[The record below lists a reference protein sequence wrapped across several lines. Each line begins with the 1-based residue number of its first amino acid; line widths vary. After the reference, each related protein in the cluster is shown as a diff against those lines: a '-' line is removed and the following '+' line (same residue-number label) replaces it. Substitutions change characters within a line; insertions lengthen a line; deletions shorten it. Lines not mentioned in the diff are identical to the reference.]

1 MDDLSSKN
9 KQPSVGKIGEDLAAK
24 FLEEKGYNIIE
35 RNYRF
40 GHGEL
45 DIIAEKNNM
54 LIFIE
59 VKTKKH
65 GDFGDPINWIK
76 RGKQLQMGRI
86 ARGYLYER
94 NITDRDCRFDVVLV
108 TWQDGLWKID
118 HLENAFWV

>member
-118 HLENAFWV
+118 HLENAFWL

>member
-9 KQPSVGKIGEDLAAK
+9 KQPSVGKIGEDLTAK

-45 DIIAEKNNM
+45 DIIAEKDNI

-108 TWQDGLWKID
+108 NWEHGLWKID
-118 HLENAFWV
+118 HIENAFWL

>member
-45 DIIAEKNNM
+45 DIIAEKDNI

-108 TWQDGLWKID
+108 NWEHGLWKID
-118 HLENAFWV
+118 HIENAFWL

>member
-45 DIIAEKNNM
+45 DIIAEKDNI

-108 TWQDGLWKID
+108 NWENGLWKID
-118 HLENAFWV
+118 HLENAFWL

>member
-9 KQPSVGKIGEDLAAK
+9 KQPSVGKIGEDLATK

-45 DIIAEKNNM
+45 DIIAEKDNI

-108 TWQDGLWKID
+108 NWENGLWKID
-118 HLENAFWV
+118 HLENAFWL